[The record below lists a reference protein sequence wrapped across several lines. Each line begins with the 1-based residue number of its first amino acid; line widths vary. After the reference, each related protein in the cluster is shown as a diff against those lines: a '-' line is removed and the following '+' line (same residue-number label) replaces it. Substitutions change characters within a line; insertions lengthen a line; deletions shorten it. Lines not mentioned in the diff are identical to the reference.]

1 MSNIVETLSERMT
14 SSVGTRLSYGDKVTI
29 GGVEAVPVALV
40 SFGFGGGAGDMQHEG
55 EHDAGSGTGGG
66 GGGMSV
72 PVGIYVPGPRGPR
85 FVPNLI
91 ALLTVSI
98 PLACIA
104 GYSLPKIVRAL
115 KK

>member
-14 SSVGTRLSYGDKVTI
+14 SAAGTKLSYGDKVTI
-29 GGVEAVPVALV
+29 GGVEAIPVALV
-40 SFGFGGGAGDMQHEG
+40 SFGFGGGAGDMQRED

-72 PVGIYVPGPRGPR
+72 PVGIYVPGPSGPR

-91 ALLTVSI
+91 ALLVVSI
-98 PLACIA
+98 PLVWIA
-104 GYSLPKIVRAL
+104 GSSLPKIVRAL